1 MQDAYGNYVVGVL
14 PEPYTPGNS
23 IAGGGAGVPQVIAAA
38 DADPNV
44 AVVVPDNP
52 LMGAL
57 YYQEP
62 ISLLNLWLWSVDDQQ
77 WYQYS
82 G

>member
-1 MQDAYGNYVVGVL
+1 MA
-14 PEPYTPGNS
+14 
-23 IAGGGAGVPQVIAAA
+23 QVIAAA

-44 AVVVPDNP
+44 AVVMPDNP
-52 LMGAL
+52 LLGAL

-62 ISLLNLWLWSVDDQQ
+62 ISLLNLWLWSVADQQ